1 MAFTE
6 DNISQI
12 PALKLLINLG
22 YKYLSSQEALAFREG
37 RESNVILT
45 NILRERLIHINEII
59 LGNKKVKFESSNI
72 DKAIQKL
79 QDVPLAEGLVHASN
93 YIYNLLV
100 YGQALE
106 QSIDGDKKSHTIQY
120 IDWENLE
127 NNHFHV
133 AEEFSVMRT
142 GRKDTYRPDIV
153 LFVNGIPLIIIEC
166 KSSTIKDPI
175 KQAIS
180 QHIRNQQ
187 ETGIQN
193 LYCYSQVLM
202 VTSLIQAKYATTNT
216 KEEFWA
222 VWKEKEISFIENI
235 EDIVNQPLEKDIEY
249 KLFEISDNRTKYDY
263 IAYKEKYDFYVAPS
277 QQDILIYGI
286 LSHQRLLPFIKDF
299 ILFEAGIIKK
309 VARFQ
314 QFFSINKII
323 DRIKPIRNGKRKG
336 GVIWHTQGSGKSL
349 TMAMLARKIKDT
361 IRNPQIILVTD
372 RIDLDRQITA
382 TLRKVEVDVIN
393 ATSGKQLVSLLR
405 GNGDF
410 VITTIINKFD
420 AAVKSLSENQLESPN
435 IFVLI
440 DEGHRTQHGV
450 FNVNMERVLPNACF
464 IVFTGTPLMK
474 RQKNTANK
482 FGGIIDEYSIKEAV
496 EDGAIVPILYEGRLA
511 IQDVNKTALDKGVDR
526 VMEDLEDYHK
536 VSLKKKMSQAGLISK
551 TDQNIFQTA
560 LDISIHFQSNWG
572 KDNTGEHSGFRGMVV
587 CPDKLT
593 AVKYKKAFDLIA
605 KVTTEVIMS
614 APDTRENNEDVH
626 SSEAPEVNQYYELL
640 KTKYGQDIDKMI
652 IQQYE
657 YGENIELLIVI
668 DKLLTGFD
676 VPQTIVMYLCRKL
689 REHNLLQ
696 AIARVNRVYP
706 GKEFGYI
713 IDYAG
718 VMEELQE
725 AIETY
730 SSDSD
735 GFDPKD
741 LQGTMKNI
749 VGEIDKL
756 PRAYADVIEIF
767 KPIKNKNNIDEY
779 VSFLA
784 DDALR
789 EEFYNKFSV
798 FARILKIALAT
809 VEFHDNTSTT
819 EIQQYKNE
827 LKKFA
832 DIRVAANSTYLDTVS
847 FSQYEK
853 QLQKLLDQ
861 HVITEEVIRL
871 VDPIDIL
878 DSKSFEEEVE
888 KLIGPRAKAEK
899 IAAATSKYISIN
911 IDSDP
916 VLFKKLSELIT
927 QTIIDM
933 RANRLSE
940 LEALKK
946 LKDLKDQAVKG
957 GTNDLPET
965 IKDKRRK
972 VAIFHLLQE
981 EVELKDKQLEITLM
995 FDEILSNYEI
1005 VDWHKRLDIINK
1017 IELEFGDY
1025 LMDVMDLSLEK
1036 ADELTKKAIEIAI
1049 ANKD

>member
-22 YKYLSSQEALAFREG
+22 YKYLSSQEALIFREG
-37 RESNVILT
+37 RESNAILT
-45 NILRERLIHINEII
+45 EVLRERLMHINEIK
-59 LGNKKVKFESSNI
+59 LGAKKVKFEASNI
-72 DKAIQKL
+72 EKAIQKL
-79 QDVPLAEGLVHASN
+79 QDISFSEGLVHAGN
-93 YIYNLLV
+93 HIYNLLV
-100 YGQALE
+100 FGQALE
-106 QSIDGDKKSHTIQY
+106 QSINGDKKSHTIQY
-120 IDWENLE
+120 IDWENPD
-127 NNHFHV
+127 NNHFYV
-133 AEEFSVMRT
+133 VEEFSVMRT

-153 LFVNGIPLIIIEC
+153 LFINGIPLVVIEC
-166 KSSTIKDPI
+166 KSPTIKDPI
-175 KQAIS
+175 QQAIS

-187 ETGIQN
+187 ENGIQS
-193 LYCYSQVLM
+193 LYAYSQVLM
-202 VTSLIQAKYATTNT
+202 STSLVQAKYATTNT

-222 VWKEKEISFIENI
+222 VWKEKEVSFIESI
-235 EDIVNQPLEKDIEY
+235 EAVVNQPLSKTLED
-249 KLFEISDNRTKYDY
+249 KLFADSDYRTNSDY
-263 IAYKEKYDFYVAPS
+263 LAYKEKYELYVAPS
-277 QQDILIYGI
+277 EQDKLIYGI
-286 LSHQRLLPFIKDF
+286 LSRQRLLPFIKDF
-299 ILFEAGIIKK
+299 ILFEAGIVKK

-323 DRIKPIRNGKRKG
+323 DRIKPLRNGKRKG

-361 IRNPQIILVTD
+361 IKNPQIILVTD

-393 ATSGKQLVSLLR
+393 AASGKQLVSLLK

-420 AAVKSLSENQLESPN
+420 AAVKSLSENQLDSPD

-474 RQKNTANK
+474 REKNTANK
-482 FGGIIDEYSIKEAV
+482 FGGIIDEYSIQEAV
-496 EDGAIVPILYEGRLA
+496 EDGAIVPILYEGRLGV
-511 IQDVNKTALDKGVDR
+511 QDVNKTALDKGVDR

-536 VSLKKKMSQAGLISK
+536 IDLKKKMSQAGLISK

-572 KDNTGEHSGFRGMVV
+572 KDSTGEHSGFRGMVV

-605 KVTTEVIMS
+605 KVTTEVVMS

-626 SSEAPEVNQYYELL
+626 SSEAPEVKQYYDLL

-657 YGENIELLIVI
+657 SGENIELLIVI
-668 DKLLTGFD
+668 SKLLTGFD

-689 REHNLLQ
+689 YNHNLLQ
-696 AIARVNRVYP
+696 AIARVNRVYT
-706 GKEFGYI
+706 GKEYGYI

-730 SSDSD
+730 SSQSD
-735 GFDPKD
+735 GFDSKD
-741 LQGTMKNI
+741 LQGTMTDI
-749 VGEIDKL
+749 MEEINKL
-756 PRAYADVIEIF
+756 PRAYADLLEIF
-767 KPIKNKNNIDEY
+767 KPIKNKQNIDEY
-779 VSFLA
+779 ISFLA

-789 EEFYNKFSV
+789 EEFYNKFSA
-798 FARILKIALAT
+798 FARIFKIALAT
-809 VEFHDNTSTT
+809 VEFHEKTSFN
-819 EIQQYKNE
+819 EIQLYKDE

-832 DIRVAANSTYLDTVS
+832 GIRVAANATYLDTVS
-847 FSQYEK
+847 FAQYEK

-861 HVITEEVIRL
+861 HVITEEIIRL
-871 VDPIDIL
+871 VDPINIL
-878 DSKSFEEEVE
+878 DSKSFEEEVD
-888 KLIGPRAKAEK
+888 KLIGSRAKAEK
-899 IAAATSKYISIN
+899 IAAATSKYLSVN
-911 IDSDP
+911 IDTDP
-916 VLFKKLSELIT
+916 ILFKKMSELIT
-927 QTIIDM
+927 QTISDM

-940 LEALKK
+940 LDALKK
-946 LKDLKDQAVKG
+946 LKILKDQVINGG
-957 GTNDLPET
+957 GTNLPEE
-965 IKDKRRK
+965 IKDKRRN
-972 VAIFHLLQE
+972 VAVFHLMQE
-981 EVELKDKQLEITLM
+981 EIDLKDRLLEITLM
-995 FDEILSNYEI
+995 FDKIVSNAEI
-1005 VDWHKRLDIINK
+1005 VDWHKRIDIINK

-1025 LMDVMDLSLEK
+1025 LMDVIDISFDK
-1036 ADELTKKAIEIAI
+1036 ADTLTKKAIEIAI
-1049 ANKD
+1049 ANKE